1 MATPKLNANDD
12 NTWSVSA
19 ETELEA
25 LAFVVGLNNCLE
37 HPDLD
42 TPEKIVDWIAQQ
54 QTSSEES
61 ESDE

>member
-1 MATPKLNANDD
+1 MAIPKLNANND
-12 NTWSVSA
+12 NSWSISA

-25 LAFVVGLNNCLE
+25 LAFVAGLNNCLE

-42 TPEKIVDWIAQQ
+42 TPEKIADWIAQQ
-54 QTSSEES
+54 NAEG